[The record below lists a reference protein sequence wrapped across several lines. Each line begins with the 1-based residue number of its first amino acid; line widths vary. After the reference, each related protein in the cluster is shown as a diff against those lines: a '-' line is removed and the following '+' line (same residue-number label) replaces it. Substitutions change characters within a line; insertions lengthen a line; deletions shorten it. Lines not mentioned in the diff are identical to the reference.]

1 MVIIMNENRK
11 DIYGRNKLSEVVP
24 LLTPYK
30 INIDVANACNFKC
43 NFCFHGIDDNELK
56 KSNFNPGVMDYELF
70 KTIIQQIKEF
80 PEKIKCIGLAGIGEP
95 LLNKRLP
102 DMIQLAKEDDVADK
116 VVVTTNGSL
125 LRHKFSDLLI
135 NAGLDEIIISIEA
148 LNDKKY
154 YDITMAKV
162 SFKEL
167 IDNIDYFYKNK
178 DKCKVFVKIMN
189 IAFDEQNDEKQFHEY
204 FDSIADMAYVEQIIP
219 QFKPVN
225 YDALNLDYER
235 SLYDKELLPIE
246 VCSMIFYA
254 MQIATSGNVCPCC
267 VDYNEAVIFGNV
279 KTNHLYDIWNSKRF
293 NKFRKIHLTKKRN
306 SIELCKNCDYLI
318 YNARDED
325 FLDDVA
331 DIIIE
336 KSGEAVEA
344 L

>member
-1 MVIIMNENRK
+1 MNETRK
-11 DIYGRNKLSEVVP
+11 DIYNRNKLSEVVP
-24 LLTPYK
+24 MLTPYK
-30 INIDVANACNFKC
+30 VNIDVANACNFKC
-43 NFCFHGIDDNELK
+43 NFCFHSIGAEELK
-56 KSNFNPGVMDYELF
+56 KSGFNPGVMDFELF
-70 KTIIQQIKEF
+70 KIVIQQIKEF

-102 DMIQLAKEDDVADK
+102 DMIQLTKEYDVADK
-116 VVVTTNGSL
+116 IVVTTNGSVL
-125 LRHKFSDLLI
+125 KQKLSDSLV

-162 SFKEL
+162 NFEEL
-167 IDNIDYFYKNK
+167 VDNINYFYKNR

-189 IAFDEQNDEKQFHEY
+189 IAFDEKNDEKKFHEI
-204 FDSIADMAYVEQIIP
+204 FDSTTDMAYVERIIP

-254 MQIATSGNVCPCC
+254 MQIATNGNICPCC
-267 VDYNEAVIFGNV
+267 VDYNEAVVFGNV
-279 KTNHLYDIWNSKRF
+279 KSDHLYDIWNSRRF

-306 SIELCKNCDYLI
+306 NIELCKNCDYLV

-325 FLDDVA
+325 FLDDMSS
-331 DIIIE
+331 DII
-336 KSGEAVEA
+336 KKMDKG
-344 L
+344 

>member
-1 MVIIMNENRK
+1 MNETRK
-11 DIYGRNKLSEVVP
+11 DIYNRNILSEVVP

-43 NFCFHGIDDNELK
+43 NFCFHGIDDKELK
-56 KSNFNPGVMDYELF
+56 NSDFSPGVMDYGLF
-70 KTIIQQIKEF
+70 KIIIQQIKEF
-80 PEKIKCIGLAGIGEP
+80 PEKIKCVGLAGIGEP

-102 DMIQLAKEDDVADK
+102 DMIQLTKEYNVADK

-125 LRHKFSDLLI
+125 LKRELSDSLI
-135 NAGLDEIIISIEA
+135 NAGLDEIIVSIEA

-154 YDITMAKV
+154 YDITTAKV
-162 SFKEL
+162 NFEEL
-167 IDNIDYFYKNK
+167 VNSIHYLYENK
-178 DKCKVFVKIMN
+178 GKCIVFVKIMN
-189 IAFDEQNDEKQFHEY
+189 IAFDEQNDEDMFHEI
-204 FDSIADMAYVEQIIP
+204 FDSIADMAYVERIIP
-219 QFKPVN
+219 QFKLVN

-254 MQIATSGNVCPCC
+254 MQIATSGDVCPCC
-267 VDYNEAVIFGNV
+267 VDYNESVVFGNV
-279 KTNHLYDIWNSKRF
+279 KTNNLYGIWNSKQF

-306 SIELCKNCDYLI
+306 TIELCKDCDYLI

-325 FLDDVA
+325 FLDDAA

-336 KSGEAVEA
+336 KSGEEVEA

>member
-1 MVIIMNENRK
+1 
-11 DIYGRNKLSEVVP
+11 
-24 LLTPYK
+24 
-30 INIDVANACNFKC
+30 
-43 NFCFHGIDDNELK
+43 
-56 KSNFNPGVMDYELF
+56 MDYELF
-70 KTIIQQIKEF
+70 EIIIRQIKEF
-80 PEKIKCIGLAGIGEP
+80 PAKIKCIGLAGVGEP

-102 DMIQLAKEDDVADK
+102 DMIQLTKESDVADK

-125 LRHKFSDLLI
+125 LRQKFSDLLI

-189 IAFDEQNDEKQFHEY
+189 IAFDEQDDERRFHSI
-204 FDSIADMAYVEQIIP
+204 FDGIADMAYVERIIP
-219 QFKPVN
+219 QFTPVN
-225 YDALNLDYER
+225 YDALGLDYER
-235 SLYDKELLPIE
+235 SLYGSKLLPIE

-254 MQIATSGNVCPCC
+254 MQITTSGSVSPCC
-267 VDYNEAVIFGNV
+267 VDYNESVTFGNV
-279 KTNHLYDIWNSKRF
+279 RTDNLYDIWNSKQF

-318 YNARDED
+318 YNARDDD
-325 FLDDVA
+325 FLDSAA
-331 DIIIE
+331 DIIAAKI
-336 KSGEAVEA
+336 GIG
-344 L
+344 